1 MSRKGKIGLNY
12 FPFDVDFFN
21 DEKIELISAKNGDIS
36 ELVIIKLL
44 SRIYRQ
50 GYFIHWDEDVSFL
63 YAKKFGSDISQDLI
77 KKTVDE
83 SLKQKLFS
91 EKLFKKYSI
100 LTSRGIQYRFIEATK
115 RRKKI
120 DIVEEYLLIPID
132 DVHTVNDNVN
142 ILIQNT
148 RNGTQSKVKESRVN
162 YKETFKI
169 FYADYPMKKGKQKAE
184 SSWLKH
190 RPDLDTCLK
199 AIELQKAERK
209 ALEGDGQFCPPW
221 KYPVTWLNQGCWE
234 DEVSI
239 DTPKPPAAPWARQ
252 DNMR

>member
-1 MSRKGKIGLNY
+1 MARSSKSGLDY
-12 FPFDVDFFN
+12 FPLDVTMD
-21 DEKIELISAKNGDIS
+21 DKIELIEAKYGIIGFGVVIKLFQTIYKNGYFADVSEERLLLFKKRIDVDID
-36 ELVIIKLL
+36 VINAIIK
-44 SRIYRQ
+44 
-50 GYFIHWDEDVSFL
+50 DC
-63 YAKKFGSDISQDLI
+63 I
-77 KKTVDE
+77 KWELFDG
-83 SLKQKLFS
+83 KLH
-91 EKLFKKYSI
+91 KKYSI
-100 LTSRGIQYRFIEATK
+100 LTSHGIQKTYAEATK
-115 RRKKI
+115 RRKEVNLFK
-120 DIVEEYLLIPID
+120 EYLL
-132 DVHTVNDNVN
+132 VNGNILEDNVN
-142 ILIQNT
+142 IIPLNT
-148 RNGTQSKVKESRVN
+148 RNGTQSKVKESRIN

-239 DTPKPPAAPWARQ
+239 DTPKPPPAPWARQ
-252 DNMR
+252 ENMR

>member
-1 MSRKGKIGLNY
+1 MARSSKSGLDY
-12 FPFDVDFFN
+12 FPLDVTMD
-21 DEKIELISAKNGDIS
+21 DKIELIEAKYGIIGFGVVIKLFQTIYKNGYFADVSEERLLLFKKRIDVDID
-36 ELVIIKLL
+36 VINAIIK
-44 SRIYRQ
+44 
-50 GYFIHWDEDVSFL
+50 DC
-63 YAKKFGSDISQDLI
+63 I
-77 KKTVDE
+77 KWELFDG
-83 SLKQKLFS
+83 KLH
-91 EKLFKKYSI
+91 KKYSI
-100 LTSRGIQYRFIEATK
+100 LTSHGIQKTYAEATK
-115 RRKKI
+115 RRKEVNLFK
-120 DIVEEYLLIPID
+120 EYLL
-132 DVHTVNDNVN
+132 VNGNILEDNVN
-142 ILIQNT
+142 IIPLNT

-239 DTPKPPAAPWARQ
+239 DTPKSPAAPWARQ